1 MVQFK
6 ENLNKKI
13 QVIKYLKSTLSL
25 LKYAIFLNED

>member
-25 LKYAIFLNED
+25 LKYSVFLNEE